1 MRVFD
6 ETGVGWLL
14 GEQLAAGGEGG
25 IFRLPGRP
33 EWCVKL
39 YHKRPLAPVRRAKLA
54 ALRALPPA
62 VRNCAAVPLS
72 LVAASPRSQD
82 WIGVLLPFVEGHDIY
97 ELYNPQGRRAHF
109 QHATFEFVVAAALN
123 LTAAFKTV
131 HEHGIVVGD
140 ISEQNI
146 RVRSDATL
154 TLIDCDG
161 FQLNAGGQFFF
172 SHTGTPIWTPPEL
185 QGLALEGLVR
195 TRNHD
200 GFGLAQLVFLLLF
213 GGRYPFAGRP
223 LSGEALSP
231 EEAIA
236 KFAFAF
242 DPAPAWPLLEPP
254 PGAPR
259 LDALPERFTQLF
271 LRAFRKGAEAPG
283 ARPSPQ
289 EWGAALA
296 ELRSGLIRC
305 SAWEAHVY
313 WKDAPGCP
321 WCSVLESAGVDLFP
335 GPPVEQRKGAVLRDA
350 ALTPE
355 VLAQRLLALKLE
367 PIHLSAPPGQ
377 TVQEAL
383 RDAGVEETAWWVS
396 ISKGL
401 GPVGGFLLGG
411 QRRFLTGELEAANR
425 EVASFNQR
433 AAGLFL
439 GYAGGLRALGQRAQQ
454 LGGALK
460 GAASRAEEALERYEM
475 QHRNAAL
482 GRYLESFLLRR
493 YEIQGVSQGKKAAL
507 LSHNIVT
514 AADVSRQAV
523 MEVPGFSEPLV
534 ERLLRWRREC
544 ERGFR
549 HVDPRFVPEAVRAEA
564 AQEVSRSA
572 AKLLQQGLACEA
584 QWNRAQAAYAREHG
598 ILQTQYRAAC
608 TRRALLEA
616 RLLGLQ

>member
-6 ETGVGWLL
+6 ETGTGWRL
-14 GEQLAAGGEGG
+14 EERVAAGGEGEV
-25 IFRLPGRP
+25 FRLSARP

-39 YHKRPLAPVRRAKLA
+39 YHKRPLAPGRRAKLA
-54 ALRALPPA
+54 ALRALSPA
-62 VRNCAAVPLS
+62 VRSAAAVPLS
-72 LVAASPRSQD
+72 LVAASAGSHD

-109 QHATFEFVVAAALN
+109 PHATFEFVVAAAFN
-123 LTAAFKTV
+123 LAAAFETV
-131 HEHGIVVGD
+131 HAHGIVVGD

-146 RVRSDATL
+146 RVRPDATL

-161 FQLNAGGQFFF
+161 FQLTAGGQCFA
-172 SHTGTPIWTPPEL
+172 SNTGTPIWTPPEL
-185 QGLALEGLVR
+185 QGLALEGTVR

-200 GFGLAQLVFLLLF
+200 GFGLAQLIFLLLF

-236 KFAFAF
+236 KYAFAF
-242 DPAPAWPLLEPP
+242 DPAPARPLLEPP

-271 LRAFRKGAEAPG
+271 LRAFRQGAEAPG

-296 ELRSGLIRC
+296 ELRGGLVRC
-305 SAWEAHVY
+305 SFWEAHVH
-313 WKDAPGCP
+313 WKGAPGCP
-321 WCSVLESAGVDLFP
+321 WCGVLEGAGVDLFP
-335 GPPVEQRKGAVLRDA
+335 GPTVERRKGAALGDA
-350 ALTPE
+350 AVTPE
-355 VLAQRLLALKLE
+355 VLAQRLLSLKLE
-367 PIHLSAPPGQ
+367 PIHLSAPSFQ
-377 TVQEAL
+377 SVQEAL
-383 RDAGVEETAWWVS
+383 REAGVADTAWWVS
-396 ISKGL
+396 LSKGL
-401 GPVGGFLLGG
+401 GLVGGFLLGG
-411 QRRFLTGELEAANR
+411 QRRVLAGELEVANR
-425 EVASFNQR
+425 GVASFDQR
-433 AAGLFL
+433 AASLFL

-454 LGGALK
+454 LGGELK
-460 GAASRAEEALERYEM
+460 AAASRAEDVLERYLVE
-475 QHRNAAL
+475 HRDSAL
-482 GRYLESFLLRR
+482 RRYLEGFLLRR
-493 YEIQGVSQGKKAAL
+493 YEIQGVSQGRKAAL

-514 AADVSRQAV
+514 AADVTREAV
-523 MEVPGFSEPLV
+523 IGVPGFSVPLA

-549 HVDPRFVPEAVRAEA
+549 PVEARFVPEAVRAEA
-564 AQEVSRSA
+564 AEEGSRSA

-584 QWNRAQAAYAREHG
+584 HWNKAQAAYAREHG
-598 ILQTQYRAAC
+598 ILQTEYRGAC